1 MFCKRRFSKYM
12 CEMNLWFIKQ
22 DFKLVY
28 YPERVVDQ
36 GVGKVNFSR
45 LPRKTNREMKMY
57 I

>member
-22 DFKLVY
+22 D
-28 YPERVVDQ
+28 YPEMVVDQ

-45 LPRKTNREMKMY
+45 LPRKTNKEMKMY